1 MKFVILFKKLTECY
15 LGLFKVLGKPGTH
28 FYLVKLPN
36 YLRAIHLIFHI
47 SQLELAHFSWI
58 LNRDNIPLP
67 PIEIDGH
74 LEFKIAQILDAKLDQ
89 QRRDLLM
96 YLIQ

>member
-1 MKFVILFKKLTECY
+1 MLPWPVQST
-15 LGLFKVLGKPGTH
+15 GQTGTH

-36 YLRAIHLIFHI
+36 YLRAIHLIFYI
-47 SQLELAHFSWI
+47 SQLELVYFSWI
-58 LNRDNIPLP
+58 LNKNNIPLLS
-67 PIEIDGH
+67 IEINGH
-74 LEFKIAQILDAKLDQ
+74 LEFKIAQILDTKLDQ